1 MGGSFGFRA
10 SLFAAV
16 ATLSVM
22 ASAPCA
28 NAIENKPFVAPITST
43 PPAGTQ
49 VNVDADQMTFDPN
62 TQIGTASGKV
72 HLTYGPYTLTATHVK
87 FNQKTGTFDA
97 DGSIMVREP
106 NGNVLL
112 ADSMDMRNRFR
123 DGLLRR
129 IVELL
134 NNDATITAA
143 TLERKG
149 GFIFVYKKATY
160 TACKNDITRH
170 GHPVWE
176 IETDQTIHDTKTHDL
191 YHTNLRLFIDG
202 TQVLALPYVHLPDPS
217 VTRRSGWL
225 TPDYKASSVYGAG
238 VVTPYFWALTPSTDL
253 TLRPVWT
260 TKQGPVA
267 DAEFRQKTETGAYS
281 VRGFGV
287 YQFQDQPFPENGPWR
302 GAVESTGEFK
312 TAANWTAGWNGTFA
326 TDRNFLNTYGY
337 DGRPYAVNDLHTTGL
352 WNQTYI
358 SAKMLNFGSLDSS
371 TNHNVTANFGSF
383 DSTTDPNVLP
393 YAMPFV
399 TGETINRNT
408 PIGGQFDLT
417 WNAYSLN
424 RAVSATPFATVNQGT
439 EQTRA
444 TSQLN
449 WHEQYYGGAGTVF
462 TPFANIRGDMLSA
475 DNVPGAATTSSTATR
490 LLPEAGFDMRWPF
503 VSQSALGQSVVSP
516 VVQFI
521 TSANEG
527 DTTAFGNEDS
537 ITLNLDHTNLF
548 LADRFSGMDRYE
560 GGTRADIGVAYSLF
574 ANNGG
579 LVRASL
585 GQSIHIAGQNSFVD
599 GSGLADNESDFVGS
613 FVVQP
618 ISNLSLAYEARMKN
632 DLSAFNRQEVV
643 ASLSFDRFSG
653 SLSYLDFAA
662 QPDYGQPLP
671 THWVSG
677 DTKLG
682 LGRGWS
688 FFGGMTYDFTTSIIT
703 RKTAGFEFDCRCMNF
718 KAYYAEVQDS
728 ITLGTDE
735 RLMMSIELATLGKTS
750 ASLGLTS
757 LGF

>member
-1 MGGSFGFRA
+1 MTSQAKSRSGSLDCGSIRFRKRLVVA
-10 SLFAAV
+10 LALSLPLFAA
-16 ATLSVM
+16 
-22 ASAPCA
+22 APA
-28 NAIENKPFVAPITST
+28 FAIENVPFV
-43 PPAGTQ
+43 PPVSANLPKGTQ
-49 VNVDADQMTFDPN
+49 VNVDAAIITFD
-62 TQIGTASGKV
+62 TQSGVATATGEV
-72 HLTYGPYTLTATHVK
+72 VMVYGPYRLVASRVLYNK
-87 FNQKTGTFDA
+87 KTGEFDA
-97 DGSIMVREP
+97 AGRVEITEP
-106 NGNVLL
+106 NGNTLEAQSLKMRDKFRNMFGEHVKALL
-112 ADSMDMRNRFR
+112 SNR
-123 DGLLRR
+123 G
-129 IVELL
+129 V
-134 NNDATITAA
+134 ITADYVKRVDGNI
-143 TLERKG
+143 T
-149 GFIFVYKKATY
+149 IFTKATY
-160 TACKNDITRH
+160 TACHDCLNSK
-170 GHPVWE
+170 GEPLWVVE
-176 IETDQTIHDTKTHDL
+176 ADQATHDL
-191 YHTNLRLFIDG
+191 SKHNIYYVNPRLKIG
-202 TQVLALPYVHLPDPS
+202 GVTVAGAPYLALPDPS

-225 TPDYKASSVYGAG
+225 TPDFKFSSVFGVG

-253 TLRPVWT
+253 TFRPVWT

-287 YQFQDQPFPENGPWR
+287 YQFQDQPYPENGPWR
-302 GAVESTGEFK
+302 GAVESNGEFK

-326 TDRNFLNTYGY
+326 TDRNFLSTYGY

-352 WNQTYI
+352 WDQTYI
-358 SAKMLNFGSLDSS
+358 SAQMLNFGSFNS
-371 TNHNVTANFGSF
+371 TI
-383 DSTTDPNVLP
+383 DPNVLP

-424 RAVSATPFATVNQGT
+424 RAISATPFATVNQGT

-462 TPFANIRGDMLSA
+462 TPFTNIRGDMLTA

-516 VVQFI
+516 VVQFV

-613 FVVQP
+613 FLVQP
-618 ISNLSLAYEARMKN
+618 NSNLSFAYEARMKN

-677 DTKLG
+677 DTKFG

-718 KAYYAEVQDS
+718 KVYYAGVQDS
-728 ITLGTDE
+728 ITLGTDD
-735 RLMMSIELATLGKTS
+735 RLMMSVELATLGKT
-750 ASLGLTS
+750 GLS